1 MVHEPE
7 EKRNLC
13 PLLYGRR
20 KEMLAEER
28 WNAIL
33 NILEK
38 QKTVTV
44 ADLTEMLNTS
54 ESTIRRDLLQL
65 GSMKK
70 LVRVHGGATVTDM
83 QYVPS
88 DQSMTEKSV
97 LMSREKK
104 LIGEYAAT
112 LIKPGDFVY
121 IDAGSTTQQL
131 VNAITVKDAVYM
143 TNSVSHARILLQK
156 GMRVMVP
163 GGQLKAA
170 TEAIVGTE
178 TVDAIRKLHFTI
190 GFFGTNGVTDQT
202 GFTTPEMSEAK
213 VKETALLH
221 SEHPYVLCDSTKFR
235 RVSPVTFAEFEAA
248 QILTD
253 RISDKR
259 YQKYKHITE
268 VEQL

>member
-1 MVHEPE
+1 MLHAREA
-7 EKRNLC
+7 KRNVR

-20 KEMLAEER
+20 KELLAEER

-65 GSMKK
+65 DNMKK
-70 LVRVHGGATVTDM
+70 LVRVHGGPTVTDM

-88 DQSMTEKSV
+88 DQSMTEKSA

-121 IDAGSTTQQL
+121 IDAGSTT
-131 VNAITVKDAVYM
+131 
-143 TNSVSHARILLQK
+143 
-156 GMRVMVP
+156 
-163 GGQLKAA
+163 
-170 TEAIVGTE
+170 
-178 TVDAIRKLHFTI
+178 
-190 GFFGTNGVTDQT
+190 
-202 GFTTPEMSEAK
+202 
-213 VKETALLH
+213 
-221 SEHPYVLCDSTKFR
+221 
-235 RVSPVTFAEFEAA
+235 
-248 QILTD
+248 
-253 RISDKR
+253 
-259 YQKYKHITE
+259 
-268 VEQL
+268 EQLANADKELVIVKGKK